1 MLSRG
6 KKPNGKGPVR
16 ETEVVRCAGRLRV
29 NGFKG
34 VNGLKALL
42 SREESFIMSAPGQKG
57 RLFAAEV

>member
-1 MLSRG
+1 M
-6 KKPNGKGPVR
+6 R

>member
-29 NGFKG
+29 NGFK
-34 VNGLKALL
+34 ALL
-42 SREESFIMSAPGQKG
+42 FREESFIMSAPGKKV